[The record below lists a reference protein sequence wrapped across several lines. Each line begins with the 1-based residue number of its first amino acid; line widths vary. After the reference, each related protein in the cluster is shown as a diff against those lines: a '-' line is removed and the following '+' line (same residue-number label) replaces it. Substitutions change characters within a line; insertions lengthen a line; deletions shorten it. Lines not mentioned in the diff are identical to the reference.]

1 MGRCER
7 GGLREWGDEGV
18 GRWRDGGMRGW
29 EMGGWGDEGIPNGF
43 LTDLNS
49 YPSVRLFTLHLHYMV
64 AAILLDSN

>member
-29 EMGGWGDEGIPNGF
+29 ERGGWGEGG
-43 LTDLNS
+43 
-49 YPSVRLFTLHLHYMV
+49 MG
-64 AAILLDSN
+64 